1 MKTLYYISQ
10 FAIISIILLSFN
22 ACKNEAPK
30 SDVLATNIE
39 TSKEVYKEAVDL
51 SEEFKKYWYAGEA
64 EITSYNLKQAQY
76 GEPRDGSAVLIY
88 VTEDFLPEKQV
99 KADGQNP
106 NNIPILKLNRTKNF
120 ITGIYPYSIMQSTF
134 FPVANN
140 QHAIKVSSSVQEWC
154 GHQYAQLNN
163 REKFE
168 IESHAY
174 FERDADNSLSLEKTI
189 LENELWTKL
198 RIDPKS
204 LPVGDLQ
211 IIPSLEYIR
220 LTHRPTKA
228 YNAKV
233 TLTNGKY
240 TIEYPDLQ
248 RTLII
253 SFNEAFPY
261 DISGWTETSERR
273 GKILTTTATKK
284 VTIKS
289 PYWGKNSPKDEALRE
304 VLQLN

>member
-1 MKTLYYISQ
+1 MKTLY
-10 FAIISIILLSFN
+10 SINQVVIASILLLSFS
-22 ACKNEAPK
+22 ACKNETSKPE
-30 SDVLATNIE
+30 VLATNLE
-39 TSKEVYKEAVDL
+39 TSKEVYQKTTDL

-88 VTEDFLPEKQV
+88 VTEDFLPKKQV
-99 KADGQNP
+99 KADRQNP

-134 FPVANN
+134 FPVSNN
-140 QHAIKVSSSVQEWC
+140 RHAIKVSSSVQEWC

-163 REKFE
+163 RDKFE

-174 FERDADNSLSLEKTI
+174 FERDADNDLSLDKAI

-204 LPVGDLQ
+204 LPIGDLQ
-211 IIPSLEYIR
+211 IIPSLEYFR

-228 YNAKV
+228 YKAKA
-233 TLTNGKY
+233 TLTKGNY

-248 RTLII
+248 RTLVI
-253 SFNEAFPY
+253 SFNEIFPY
-261 DISGWTETSERR
+261 DISGWTETSQRR
-273 GKILTTTATKK
+273 GKTLTTTATKK

-289 PYWGKNSPKDEALRE
+289 PYWGKNSPEDEALRE